1 MSTQINSLSDTPV
14 LVTGATGFIG
24 SHLAERLARVEGA
37 IVTGTGRNLEQAAFL
52 RDAGVTLQKAD
63 LLNRQEMA
71 AAIAGKDIVFHVA
84 AWLSERTADDGMAHR
99 INVEGTRELIEISAE
114 NNVKRIVLVSTI
126 AAYGIPQKIKMDEHT
141 PLDPTQ
147 ADLYGRTK
155 AAGEQLAVK
164 TAARYDLA
172 LSVVRPGMVY
182 GPRSYAWSTGMLN
195 MVKKGVPTLF
205 GQAKGHAFPIYIDNL
220 LDMLVLAA
228 TTPEAVGEAFNAVDA
243 PIDWNQFFG
252 YYGEMAGRKPRRIPM
267 PLARVVTL
275 ANKLFKLG
283 LPITK
288 ERLGFYETQTVYPVE
303 KAQRLLGY
311 EPGVGI
317 DEGMKRTAT
326 WMRESGL
333 LS

>member
-1 MSTQINSLSDTPV
+1 MTPITTLKDIPV

-37 IVTGTGRNLEQAAFL
+37 VVTGTGRNLEQAAFL

-63 LLNRQEMA
+63 LLNRDEMA

-84 AWLSERTADDGMAHR
+84 AWLSERTADDEMAYR
-99 INVEGTRELIEISAE
+99 INVEGARELVEISAE
-114 NNVKRIVLVSTI
+114 NRVKRIVLVSTI
-126 AAYGIPQKIKMDEHT
+126 AAYGPPPKIKMDEYT

-155 AAGEQLAVK
+155 AIGEQLAVE
-164 TAARYDLA
+164 TAAHHGIE

-228 TTPEAVGEAFNAVDA
+228 VTPEAAGEAFNAVDP

-267 PLARVVTL
+267 PMARVVTL

-311 EPGVGI
+311 EPVVGI

-326 WMRESGL
+326 WMRETGL
-333 LS
+333 I